1 MYKDLYFYNL
11 NLKHDY
17 KIMPV
22 MAVIV
27 FPVRKLDV
35 YDVVRKKIKV
45 NIYICDHTNTK
56 IRIFMF
62 RTEIR

>member
-1 MYKDLYFYNL
+1 MYKDMYFYNL

-27 FPVRKLDV
+27 FPVQKWDV
-35 YDVVRKKIKV
+35 YDAVR
-45 NIYICDHTNTK
+45 NIYTCDYTK
-56 IRIFMF
+56 HQNKNIYV
-62 RTEIR
+62 